1 MRTAARCA
9 LAFIQR
15 WQDVPLFSLSILI
28 FVKFT
33 PVIVVSPAYGVEFIK
48 VGIEGVAK
56 SREVLVPKNI
66 SITDQPISEDGCPLI
81 NLPIIRQPGCY
92 LREKFRFGRTART
105 DYLALEKITLQHRI
119 MTLVRHRITG
129 DTYKV
134 YLSDNSRGSPI
145 IVEPIANMFRIF
157 DTLRRRDGDDSVSIC
172 GIYNNKNEWSLCSV
186 EHLFGD
192 ECGFQGR
199 VGGFFSDGD
208 RRLHVSRLHFGGILS
223 GGDLVLGCRP
233 QSVSGHF
240 ERKSEISNCAGGDSC
255 NQCTVAVQ
263 KFNRLPSRIEEY
275 IVTVAIFICV
285 VIFAYFTLEI

>member
-66 SITDQPISEDGCPLI
+66 SITDQPISEDGCPLM

-192 ECGFQGR
+192 ECGFQGK
-199 VGGFFSDGD
+199 VADSLATAIDACMSADCILAAFSAAAIWS
-208 RRLHVSRLHFGGILS
+208 LAAVHSLS
-223 GGDLVLGCRP
+223 VDTL
-233 QSVSGHF
+233 SV
-240 ERKSEISNCAGGDSC
+240 K
-255 NQCTVAVQ
+255 V
-263 KFNRLPSRIEEY
+263 KYP
-275 IVTVAIFICV
+275 IVPVAIV
-285 VIFAYFTLEI
+285 VISAL